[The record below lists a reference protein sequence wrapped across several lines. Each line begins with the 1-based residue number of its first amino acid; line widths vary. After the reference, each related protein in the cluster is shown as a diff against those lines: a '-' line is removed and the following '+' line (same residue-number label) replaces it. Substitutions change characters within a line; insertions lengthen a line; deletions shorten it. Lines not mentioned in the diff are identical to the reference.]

1 MIEINLS
8 LYLYIINIC
17 KNFLLIIS
25 LNLICF
31 MFLYAS
37 IDKASHCYVK
47 NTSLVSFRFLSKP
60 Q

>member
-17 KNFLLIIS
+17 KNFLQKILIIS

-37 IDKASHCYVK
+37 IDKASH
-47 NTSLVSFRFLSKP
+47 
-60 Q
+60 